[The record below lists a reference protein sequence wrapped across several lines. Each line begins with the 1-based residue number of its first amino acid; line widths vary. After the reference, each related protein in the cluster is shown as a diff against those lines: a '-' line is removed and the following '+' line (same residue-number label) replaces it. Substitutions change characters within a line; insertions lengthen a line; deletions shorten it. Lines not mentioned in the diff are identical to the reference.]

1 MFRYTH
7 ALVCRVP
14 VAFRTRAEIDLEEAR
29 RQHEALCRLLRELGV
44 DVVELP
50 PDELHP
56 ECVFVEDTAVI
67 CNGVALITRPG
78 APHRQ
83 GEVDTVRAVLKK
95 ELGLPIVEI
104 SDEAA
109 KLDGGDVLFTGRE
122 FFVGLSEWTN
132 EAGARALAA
141 SFPEFSVT
149 PIKVSPGVRLEGGQQ
164 GHALQ
169 VSAARSLHST
179 PPHPPPASLP
189 LIILSPLEPPQ
200 LTPNLRQVSEPR
212 HLKALVSMA
221 APDVLCVSKGAASQE
236 VLRRIER
243 EASFSYQ
250 TLTVPEDSAANV
262 LSVNGTLIHR
272 SAAEAPETC
281 KVEHRFILNFPIRKL
296 SRMLNLFF

>member
-169 VSAARSLHST
+169 VS
-179 PPHPPPASLP
+179 
-189 LIILSPLEPPQ
+189 
-200 LTPNLRQVSEPR
+200 EPR

>member
-149 PIKVSPGVRLEGGQQ
+149 PIKVS
-164 GHALQ
+164 
-169 VSAARSLHST
+169 
-179 PPHPPPASLP
+179 
-189 LIILSPLEPPQ
+189 
-200 LTPNLRQVSEPR
+200 EPR

-281 KVEHRFILNFPIRKL
+281 KHLEGKPELQRRQL
-296 SRMLNLFF
+296 SVSELAKVGAGLSSCCLLVRRTRAARTF